1 MPHQWEYENNGIGAN
16 LFKKIILIAT
26 LLSAISLSACGSSSD
41 SMSVSDSAIS
51 TMPATSG
58 DMMIENKIA
67 VDRSIIKT
75 SSLTVRVKNVEQSI
89 AQAQDLIEK
98 LEGRVDDVSQ
108 FKNPGAEDTLSANL
122 TLRVPSSNLD
132 KALDAIREL
141 GDVENSSISATDVT
155 MQKVDLDARIAALTT
170 SVERFKALITS
181 ATNTADLIAAETALA
196 ERQSE
201 LDSLIAQLKYLSEQ
215 VEMSAIYLA
224 LLPNDSFTSIK
235 PIGFLAGIEKGFIA
249 LLNAVSNLTSIL
261 GYLLPWVIVLS
272 VLIVF
277 FKILAR
283 IRR

>member
-1 MPHQWEYENNGIGAN
+1 MPHQWEYENNSIGAN

-41 SMSVSDSAIS
+41 SMGVSDSAIS

-89 AQAQDLIEK
+89 VQAQELIEK

-215 VEMSAIYLA
+215 VEMSVIYLA